1 MQDYGYTPRIQK
13 KRWLTRKRVF
23 VFIGIMVAGAL
34 FFTFLRASNML
45 TVSGS
50 VGSYPDFSVERE
62 EDRIDVLILGIRGAG
77 DPNGGLL
84 ADTMVLASFDKKTKK
99 AAMVSIPRDLYVEM
113 PDHGPEK
120 INFAYALG
128 ETRSPG
134 GGGLTLSKEVVQY
147 VSGVYIDHAIVLNFE
162 GFKRV
167 VDTLGGVTITRDTPF
182 TESQQ
187 WRGERVAG
195 SSFWVYV
202 EGTAPLTEE
211 ALDEVAISEEEGG
224 GEEEGGES
232 VEEEPATTEGY
243 WMFQVPKGTHTLKG
257 DDALYYIRSRYSSS
271 DFDRVRRQQEVIDAL
286 KKQAL
291 TLGVL
296 ANPFKVFEVIDA
308 LGKNIRTD
316 MSLGDIR
323 EFISLAQEYQSIPVN
338 HAVLEPTEGGI
349 IYAGTSSS
357 GAYILSPRAGDWDEV
372 RAFFSGL
379 LSQ

>member
-1 MQDYGYTPRIQK
+1 MKDYGYTPRIHK
-13 KRWLTRKRVF
+13 KSIVTRKRILIVSAVFLVALTLF
-23 VFIGIMVAGAL
+23 VFM
-34 FFTFLRASNML
+34 RASNIL
-45 TVSGS
+45 TISGS

-62 EDRIDVLILGIRGAG
+62 EDRIDVLILGIRGAA

-84 ADTMVLASFDKKTKK
+84 ADTMVLASFDKKTKR

-134 GGGLTLSKEVVQY
+134 GGGLALTKEVVQY
-147 VSGVYIDHAIVLNFE
+147 VSGVYVDHAIVLNFE

-187 WRGERVAG
+187 WRGERVAD
-195 SSFWVYV
+195 SPFWVYV
-202 EGTAPLTEE
+202 DGSSSAQEDST
-211 ALDEVAISEEEGG
+211 DELSDQDSEEIGNAEQQ
-224 GEEEGGES
+224 
-232 VEEEPATTEGY
+232 EPKAPSGY
-243 WMFQVPKGTHTLKG
+243 WMFRVPEGTHTLGG

-286 KKQAL
+286 KNQAL
-291 TLGVL
+291 SLGVL

-323 EFISLAQEYQSIPVN
+323 EFISLAQEYQNIPVN

-349 IYAGTSSS
+349 IYAGTSDA
-357 GAYILSPRAGDWDEV
+357 GAYILIPRANNWDEV
-372 RAFFSGL
+372 RAFFGGL
-379 LSQ
+379 LAQ

>member
-1 MQDYGYTPRIQK
+1 MHSYGYTPQPTKKHWLTK
-13 KRWLTRKRVF
+13 KRIIVF
-23 VFIGIMVAGAL
+23 LGVLLGMGVFFV
-34 FFTFLRASNML
+34 FLRASNIL

-62 EDRIDVLILGIRGAG
+62 DDRIDVLILGIRGSG

-84 ADTMVLASFDKKTKK
+84 ADTMVLASFDKKTKR

-128 ETRSPG
+128 EMRSPG

-182 TESQQ
+182 VESQQ
-187 WRGERVAG
+187 WQGERVAE
-195 SSFWVYV
+195 SPYWVFRQEAAPAV
-202 EGTAPLTEE
+202 EVPAGAEGEITPEDE
-211 ALDEVAISEEEGG
+211 AADPEVI
-224 GEEEGGES
+224 
-232 VEEEPATTEGY
+232 EEPAPTAGY
-243 WMFQVPKGTHTLKG
+243 WMFRVAEGTHTLNG
-257 DDALYYIRSRYSSS
+257 NDALYYIRSRYSSS

-286 KKQAL
+286 KNQAL
-291 TLGVL
+291 SLGVL
-296 ANPFKVFEVIDA
+296 ANPFKVFELIDA

-323 EFISLAQEYQSIPVN
+323 EFISLAQEYQGVPVN
-338 HAVLEPTEGGI
+338 HAVLEPADDGI
-349 IYAGTSSS
+349 IYADKSDR
-357 GAYILSPRAGDWDEV
+357 GAYVLLPRGGNWNEV
-372 RAFFSGL
+372 RSFFKTL

>member
-1 MQDYGYTPRIQK
+1 MQDYGYTPQPTKKHWLTK
-13 KRWLTRKRVF
+13 KRIAVLIGVLLIATVF
-23 VFIGIMVAGAL
+23 FV
-34 FFTFLRASNML
+34 FLRASNIL

-62 EDRIDVLILGIRGAG
+62 DDRIDVLILGIRGSG

-84 ADTMVLASFDKKTKK
+84 ADTMVLASFDKKTKR

-128 ETRSPG
+128 EMRSPG
-134 GGGLTLSKEVVQY
+134 GGGLAMSKEVVQY

-162 GFKRV
+162 GFKKV

-182 TESQQ
+182 VESQQ
-187 WRGERVAG
+187 WQGERVSESPYWVFRQEAAPAVEVPAG
-195 SSFWVYV
+195 AEGETVPTDGTTEV
-202 EGTAPLTEE
+202 E
-211 ALDEVAISEEEGG
+211 VI
-224 GEEEGGES
+224 
-232 VEEEPATTEGY
+232 EEPAPTPTGY
-243 WMFQVPKGTHTLKG
+243 WMFRVPEGTHTLNG
-257 DDALYYIRSRYSSS
+257 NDALYYIRSRYSSS

-286 KKQAL
+286 KNQAL
-291 TLGVL
+291 SLGVL

-323 EFISLAQEYQSIPVN
+323 EFISLAQEYQGVPVN
-338 HAVLEPTEGGI
+338 HAVLEPADDGI
-349 IYAGTSSS
+349 IYADTSDR
-357 GAYILSPRAGDWDEV
+357 GAYVLLPRGGNWNEV
-372 RAFFSGL
+372 RSFFKTL

>member
-1 MQDYGYTPRIQK
+1 MQEYGYTPPAQKRRLFTK
-13 KRWLTRKRVF
+13 KRILVLAGIILAAAVF
-23 VFIGIMVAGAL
+23 FV
-34 FFTFLRASNML
+34 FLRASNIL
-45 TVSGS
+45 TIAGS
-50 VGSYPDFSVERE
+50 VGSYPDFSVEPE
-62 EDRIDVLILGIRGAG
+62 DDRIDVLILGIRGSG

-84 ADTMVLASFDKKTKK
+84 ADTMVLASFDKKTKR

-128 ETRSPG
+128 EMRSPG
-134 GGGLTLSKEVVQY
+134 GGGLTMSKEVVQY

-182 TESQQ
+182 IESQQ
-187 WRGERVAG
+187 WQGERVAE
-195 SSFWVYV
+195 SPYWVFRQEQAPVV
-202 EGTAPLTEE
+202 EQTEDAP
-211 ALDEVAISEEEGG
+211 
-224 GEEEGGES
+224 
-232 VEEEPATTEGY
+232 VEEEVSLDEGEEDVVIEQAPAPSPSGY
-243 WMFQVPKGTHTLKG
+243 WMFRVPEGTHTLNG
-257 DDALYYIRSRYSSS
+257 NDALYYIRSRYSSS

-286 KKQAL
+286 KNQAL
-291 TLGVL
+291 SLGVL

-323 EFISLAQEYQSIPVN
+323 EFISLAQEYQSVPVN
-338 HAVLEPTEGGI
+338 HAVLEPADDGI
-349 IYAGTSSS
+349 IYADKSAG
-357 GAYILSPRAGDWDEV
+357 GAYILLPRGGDWNEV
-372 RAFFSGL
+372 RSFFKTL

>member
-13 KRWLTRKRVF
+13 KRWLTRKRVAAIIGVFF
-23 VFIGIMVAGAL
+23 VGAL
-34 FFTFLRASNML
+34 LFTFLRASNIL
-45 TVSGS
+45 TISGS

-62 EDRIDVLILGIRGAG
+62 EDRIDVLILGIRGSG

-134 GGGLTLSKEVVQY
+134 GGGLALSKEVVQY

-182 TESQQ
+182 VESQQ
-187 WRGERVAG
+187 WRGERV
-195 SSFWVYV
+195 SDSPFWVY
-202 EGTAPLTEE
+202 TQDSAPQAEE
-211 ALDEVAISEEEGG
+211 TSEPSVP
-224 GEEEGGES
+224 EEGGE
-232 VEEEPATTEGY
+232 EAPQEEPATTSGY
-243 WMFQVPKGTHTLKG
+243 WMFRVPEGTHTLGG

-286 KKQAL
+286 KNQAL
-291 TLGVL
+291 SLGVL

-323 EFISLAQEYQSIPVN
+323 EFISLAQEYQGVAVN

-349 IYAGTSSS
+349 IYADTSDS
-357 GAYILSPRAGDWDEV
+357 GAYILSPRSGNWDEV
-372 RAFFSGL
+372 RAFFGGL